1 MHTHMHKY
9 CILPTVA
16 LHRRSTK
23 AYTVGVSVEENPYNH
38 AHLFGPWST
47 LRDVVVVLGIF

>member
-1 MHTHMHKY
+1 MHMYMHKY